1 MLTVGPGALLL
12 KDGLMAMAV
21 DKMEVLQHLR
31 GGLVQVRFHLQELPK
46 LKDILLDKVRMP
58 G

>member
-1 MLTVGPGALLL
+1 MALLL
-12 KDGLMAMAV
+12 MDVLMVMV
-21 DKMEVLQHLR
+21 VGKMEVLQHLR